1 MRTQLWAMTSY
12 FNPTGSHRRRAN
24 YEVFRRHLTVPLVA
38 VELATDRPFELGP
51 NDAEILLKIR
61 CRSVMWQKERLLN
74 VALQHVPRGVSDIAW
89 VDCDVIFAN
98 GNWADEAA
106 KALEQS
112 VLVQPFDSVWNVYKE
127 ATVGAGS
134 ERPNGEP
141 AGTTFVSRFAQRLT
155 SREGFFA
162 RGPSRLRN
170 LLGYAWVA
178 RRSLLDTHGF
188 YDASI
193 IGGGDRDMAVAAYG
207 FFDGSIEMLHKNAAS
222 VAHYVLWARP
232 FHRAVAG
239 RVQPIRGEIYHL
251 WHGDLAGRRY
261 NDRTVQLH
269 ALGFDP
275 HVDIAISP
283 QGAWEWATD
292 RPEVHTYLRSYFHSR
307 REDG

>member
-12 FNPTGSHRRRAN
+12 FNPTGSHRRLAN
-24 YEVFRRHLTVPLVA
+24 YEAFRRHLTVPLVA

-51 NDAEILLKIR
+51 HDAEILVQIR
-61 CRSVMWQKERLLN
+61 CQSVMWQKERLLN

-89 VDCDVIFAN
+89 VDCDVIF
-98 GNWADEAA
+98 GNDHWADEAA
-106 KALEQS
+106 MALEQS
-112 VLVQPFDSVWNVYKE
+112 VLVQPFDSVWNIRKDAALDTGIDRTHSDPV
-127 ATVGAGS
+127 
-134 ERPNGEP
+134 
-141 AGTTFVSRFAQRLT
+141 GTTFVRRLADRQIT
-155 SREGFFA
+155 RDVLRA
-162 RGPSRLRN
+162 RGPSRVRN

-178 RRSLLDTHGF
+178 RRSLLDAHGL

-193 IGGGDRDMAVAAYG
+193 IGGGDRDLAVAAYG
-207 FFDGSIEMLHKNAAS
+207 FFDDAVDMRSKNAAS
-222 VAHYVLWARP
+222 VAHYASWAQP

-239 RVQPIRGEIYHL
+239 RVEPIRGEIYHL

-261 NDRTVQLH
+261 IERTVQLH

-292 RPEVHTYLRSYFHSR
+292 KPEVHAYLRSYFHSR